1 VELHEGAEEILAP
14 ADHHLSD
21 AVGRIDILY
30 LRLRR
35 SSFYL
40 YALLVNSRG
49 DRGRDRCSQFLF
61 RVFVVSAV
69 NWKYKA
75 LLQGCFST
83 IPLGEPLNY
92 FFQKHVTKTLP
103 MPDAKFA
110 NMVSVARTH
119 LDFLRQYWP
128 RPLSQA
134 TFYEFGAGWD
144 MAVPLTFYALG
155 VDRQILVDIRR
166 LLRIE
171 LVNDTVAKYQ
181 RLTFDEEIARKP
193 GFYVN
198 GGQRDPS
205 AVLREQYGIEYKAP
219 CDARQTGLP
228 TASIDC
234 ITSTDTLE
242 HIPPPSLRAI
252 LKECHRLLRD
262 DGVMSFQIDYQDHYS
277 YFDKNISVYN
287 FLQYSDRAWRLFS
300 PPLQYQNRL
309 RHRDYLSLLDQAGF
323 EILEERRQ
331 DGSKS
336 DCRIIERLPVNQRF
350 KNYSGSELAVRK
362 ALLVARKRRDA
373 QQIPR
378 RQEDAKK
385 L

>member
-1 VELHEGAEEILAP
+1 
-14 ADHHLSD
+14 
-21 AVGRIDILY
+21 
-30 LRLRR
+30 
-35 SSFYL
+35 
-40 YALLVNSRG
+40 
-49 DRGRDRCSQFLF
+49 
-61 RVFVVSAV
+61 V

-92 FFQKHVTKTLP
+92 FFQKHVTRTLP
-103 MPDAKFA
+103 TSDDKFA

-119 LDFLRQYWP
+119 VDFLRQYWP

-144 MAVPLTFYALG
+144 MIVPLTFYALG
-155 VDRQILVDIRR
+155 VERQILVDIRR
-166 LLRIE
+166 LLRHE
-171 LVNDTVAKYQ
+171 LLNDTVAKYQ
-181 RLTFDEEIARKP
+181 GLAFDREIVRKP
-193 GFYVN
+193 GIYIN
-198 GGQRDPS
+198 GGRHDPL
-205 AVLREQYGIEYKAP
+205 AVLKQHYGIEYKAP

-242 HIPPPSLRAI
+242 HIPLTSLRAI
-252 LKECHRLLRD
+252 LKECHRLLRH

-287 FLQYSDRAWRLFS
+287 FLQYSDRTWRLFS

-309 RHRDYLSLLDQAGF
+309 RHRDYLGLLDQAGF
-323 EILEERRQ
+323 EIVEERRQ
-331 DGSKS
+331 DGTES
-336 DCRIIERLPVNQRF
+336 DCKIIERLAVNQRF

-362 ALLVARKRRDA
+362 ALVVARKRSGVS
-373 QQIPR
+373 
-378 RQEDAKK
+378 ESKSHH
-385 L
+385 